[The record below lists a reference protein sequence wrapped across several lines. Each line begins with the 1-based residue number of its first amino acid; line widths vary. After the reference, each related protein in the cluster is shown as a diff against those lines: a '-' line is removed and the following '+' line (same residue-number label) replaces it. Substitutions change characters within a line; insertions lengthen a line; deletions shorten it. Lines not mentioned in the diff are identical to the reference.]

1 MATTSNP
8 PRTQAQPQSPGGSRR
23 RILRVGIL
31 LNRTLVE
38 ERQMRARTDVSVG
51 QSAKNT
57 FSIPLENLPRQF
69 NIFTVVDGRYR
80 LNFTKGMDG
89 RISDGGQPMRL
100 EDLRS
105 KGAENR
111 GEFWSWP
118 LSETTRGKIE
128 MGEFTLLF
136 QFVAEPPRQPKPM
149 LPASVRGTLADRL
162 DPRLS
167 AILAISI
174 MFHFAIAVYAKYFV
188 DPERD
193 RSLADQAY
201 NLTFKQ
207 DEYAIKLEDPQ
218 PDPTAVG
225 GAGSAAKVEPAKPDT
240 KKGGDDKPKK
250 VDDGGGREVDDAVAL
265 QEEAV
270 ARALALVGEDEDP
283 LGISDGDSRRSPGSD
298 LNKQLDAAREAGK
311 SVSLGTGGGRGTRG
325 DGDPR
330 VGTGKGPGVGTGGV
344 DSAGGDKVEKGP
356 QGRINVADKQG
367 LDESSLTPDAV
378 LAKIMSAYMAG
389 LKRCYK
395 DHLKSDPAAR
405 GKVELSFTVNETGR
419 SVSNRAKG
427 FASPVDSCI
436 QARMDGW
443 RFPIPKDSDSEPTKA
458 SFQIALQLVPD

>member
-1 MATTSNP
+1 MATSVP
-8 PRTQAQPQSPGGSRR
+8 PRAAQPAATSASRR

-38 ERQMRARTDVSVG
+38 ERQMRERVDISIG

-69 NIFTVVDGRYR
+69 TVFGVEDGRYR
-80 LNFTKGMDG
+80 LNFLPGMDG

-111 GEFWSWP
+111 GGFWSWP

-174 MFHFAIAVYAKYFV
+174 MLHFAIAVYAKYFV
-188 DPERD
+188 DPQVD
-193 RSLADQAY
+193 VGLAAQAY

-207 DEYAIKLEDPQ
+207 DTVELQLEEPVKQ
-218 PDPTAVG
+218 E
-225 GAGSAAKVEPAKPDT
+225 AGSAAAGSAEAPKPT
-240 KKGGDDKPKK
+240 PKPKP
-250 VDDGGGREVDDAVAL
+250 DDGGKKPDKDDGGRKADNAVAL
-265 QEEAV
+265 QEEAI
-270 ARALALVGEDEDP
+270 ARARALVGEDDGP
-283 LGISDGDSRRSPGSD
+283 LGIEDDGGRRSPGQD
-298 LNKQLDAAREAGK
+298 LGKQLDEAKGKTAA
-311 SVSLGTGGGRGTRG
+311 LGSTSGRGTRG

-344 DSAGGDKVEKGP
+344 DSAGGNKAEQGP
-356 QGRINVADKQG
+356 SGRISVADKAG
-367 LDESSLTPDAV
+367 LDDSSLSPDAV
-378 LAKIMSAYMAG
+378 LAKIMSAYMTG

-395 DHLKSDPAAR
+395 DYLKKDPTAR
-405 GKVELSFTVNETGR
+405 GKVQLAFTVNETGR
-419 SVSNRAKG
+419 SVSNKAKG
-427 FASPVDSCI
+427 FAQEVDACI
-436 QARMDGW
+436 QSRMDGW
-443 RFPIPKDSDSEPTKA
+443 RFPIPKDSDGEVTDA